1 MFWHMTRRI
10 AEWIALIVLVMLS
23 VTFWTDFAQAS
34 EDSVALMIE
43 ERAAAELG
51 ATLPDDSRIEIRLAA
66 GAIETGNFVQ
76 EFWMDPKTGQFI
88 ANIMTDYGMP
98 QRVWGVAVVTIEV
111 PVPTRLILPDEIIT
125 ADDITGVEMPV
136 QRLGTFAVR
145 SAEDVVGKQVRRMLA
160 AVGHPVK
167 KLERVAMG
175 PVRLTGL
182 PRGAWRELSR
192 TEVESLR
199 RAVRRGK
206 AGPTDTPR
214 KWERLPTN
222 KRGPYSGRALTKS
235 RLRRRQ
241 RISNS

>member
-145 SAEDVVGKQVRRMLA
+145 SAEDVVGTQVRRMLA
-160 AVGHPVK
+160 AGRPVPRQSIIPP
-167 KLERVAMG
+167 KLVNRGEKVKIVFNQG
-175 PVRLTGL
+175 GLSLT
-182 PRGAWRELSR
+182 A
-192 TEVESLR
+192 
-199 RAVRRGK
+199 K
-206 AGPTDTPR
+206 
-214 KWERLPTN
+214 
-222 KRGPYSGRALTKS
+222 GRAMADAHLGQEIRVVNLSSNKT
-235 RLRRRQ
+235 
-241 RISNS
+241 ISAIARAQGVVEGDR